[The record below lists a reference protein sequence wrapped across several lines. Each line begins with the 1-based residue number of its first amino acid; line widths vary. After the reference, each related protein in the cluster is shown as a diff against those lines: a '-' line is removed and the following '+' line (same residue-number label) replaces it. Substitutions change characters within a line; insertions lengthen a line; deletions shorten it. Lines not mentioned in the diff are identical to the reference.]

1 MTARNRGQE
10 LTKASDGLLALS
22 VAEHAR
28 EKEFALKNIAGIFT
42 QAMNNKWPGRLY
54 YVDLFCGPGR
64 CVIRDSDAETEG
76 SPLIAVEAPFT
87 HYYFADADEPSIDVL
102 RERVTGIDCSGK
114 RLHFYAG
121 KAEETID
128 KVLRDLPHPNRSL
141 GLAFLDPWAW
151 DFPFEGLKRLTR
163 GRRLDILIN
172 FNIGYMKR
180 NWRYES
186 PALDSFLNLP
196 MDHRKFFKTKAQ
208 GIPDTRTL
216 LDHYEDELRKI
227 GYEHTADDRPVTN
240 SNNTPLYH
248 LIFGSKN
255 KLGKTLRDAVSQKTL
270 SGQLTMLG

>member
-1 MTARNRGQE
+1 
-10 LTKASDGLLALS
+10 
-22 VAEHAR
+22 
-28 EKEFALKNIAGIFT
+28 
-42 QAMNNKWPGRLY
+42 
-54 YVDLFCGPGR
+54 
-64 CVIRDSDAETEG
+64 
-76 SPLIAVEAPFT
+76 VEAPFN
-87 HYYFADADEPSIDVL
+87 HYYFYYFADADEPSIDVL
-102 RERVTGIDCSGK
+102 RERVAEINGSGK
-114 RLHFYAG
+114 RLHYYAG
-121 KAEETID
+121 RAEETVD

-151 DFPFEGLKRLTR
+151 NFSFEGLKRLTK

-186 PALDSFLNLP
+186 PELDSFLNLP
-196 MDHRKFFKTKAQ
+196 VDHREFFKTKAQ

-270 SGQLTMLG
+270 SGQLAMLG

>member
-1 MTARNRGQE
+1 MTTRNRGQE
-10 LTKASDGLLALS
+10 LTKASDGLPALS
-22 VAEHAR
+22 VAGHAK
-28 EKEFALKNIAGIFT
+28 EKEFALRNITGIFT
-42 QAMNNKWPGRLY
+42 QAMKNKWPGRLY

-64 CVIRDSDAETEG
+64 CVIRHSNAETEG
-76 SPLIAVEAPFT
+76 SPLIAVEAAFT
-87 HYYFADADEPSIDVL
+87 HYYFADSDEPSIDVL
-102 RERVTGIDCSGK
+102 RERVSAINGSGK
-114 RLHFYAG
+114 QLHYYAG
-121 KAEETID
+121 RAEETVDRI
-128 KVLRDLPHPNRSL
+128 LRDLPHPNRSL

-151 DFPFEGLKRLTR
+151 DFSFEGLKRLTK

-186 PALDSFLNLP
+186 PELDSFLNLP
-196 MDHRKFFKTKAQ
+196 ADHREFFKTKAQ
-208 GIPDTRTL
+208 GVPDTRTL

-270 SGQLTMLG
+270 SGQLTLLG

>member
-28 EKEFALKNIAGIFT
+28 EKEFALKNITGIFT
-42 QAMNNKWPGRLY
+42 HAMKNKWPGRLY

-64 CVIRDSDAETEG
+64 CVIRHSDAETEG

-87 HYYFADADEPSIDVL
+87 HYYFADVDEPSIDVL
-102 RERVTGIDCSGK
+102 RERVPGINGSGK

-121 KAEETID
+121 RAEETVD
-128 KVLRDLPHPNRSL
+128 KVLRDLPHPNGSL

-151 DFPFEGLKRLTR
+151 DFSFEGLKRLTK

-186 PALDSFLNLP
+186 PELDSFLNLP
-196 MDHRKFFKTKAQ
+196 MDHRQFFKTKAQ

-216 LDHYEDELRKI
+216 LDHHEDELRKI
-227 GYEHTADDRPVTN
+227 DYEHTADDRPVTN

>member
-1 MTARNRGQE
+1 MTTRNRGQE

-22 VAEHAR
+22 VAEHAK
-28 EKEFALKNIAGIFT
+28 EKEFALKNITGIFT
-42 QAMNNKWPGRLY
+42 QAMKSKWPGRLY

-64 CVIRDSDAETEG
+64 CVIRHSDAETEG

-87 HYYFADADEPSIDVL
+87 HYYFADVDEPSIDVL
-102 RERVTGIDCSGK
+102 RKRVAGINCSGK
-114 RLHFYAG
+114 RLNYYAG
-121 KAEETID
+121 RAEETVD
-128 KVLRDLPHPNRSL
+128 KILRDLPHPNRSL

-151 DFPFEGLKRLTR
+151 NFSFEGLKRLTKS
-163 GRRLDILIN
+163 RRLDILIN

-186 PALDSFLNLP
+186 PELDSFLNLP
-196 MDHRKFFKTKAQ
+196 VDHREFFKTKAQ

-227 GYEHTADDRPVTN
+227 GYEHTTDDRPVTN

-248 LIFGSKN
+248 LVFGSKN

>member
-10 LTKASDGLLALS
+10 LTKASDGLFALS
-22 VAEHAR
+22 VAGHAK
-28 EKEFALKNIAGIFT
+28 EKEFALKNITGIFT
-42 QAMNNKWPGRLY
+42 QAMKNRWPGRLY
-54 YVDLFCGPGR
+54 YVDLFYGPGR
-64 CVIRDSDAETEG
+64 CAIRDSDAETEG

-87 HYYFADADEPSIDVL
+87 CYYFADADESSIDVL
-102 RERVTGIDCSGK
+102 RKRVAGLDCSGK
-114 RLHFYAG
+114 RLHYYAG
-121 KAEETID
+121 KAEETVAE
-128 KVLRDLPHPNRSL
+128 VLRELPHPNRSL

-151 DFPFEGLKRLTR
+151 DFPFEALRRLTR
-163 GRRLDILIN
+163 GRRMDILIN

-186 PALDSFLNLP
+186 PELDSFLNLP
-196 MDHRKFFKTKAQ
+196 ADHREFFVTKGQ

-227 GYEHTADDRPVTN
+227 GYEFTADDRPVTN

-255 KLGKTLRDAVSQKTL
+255 ELGKSLRDVVSKKTL
-270 SGQLTMLG
+270 SGQFTMFG

>member
-1 MTARNRGQE
+1 MTARNRGQD
-10 LTKASDGLLALS
+10 LTKAADGLLALS
-22 VAEHAR
+22 VAKHAR
-28 EKEFALKNIAGIFT
+28 EKEFALKNITGIFT
-42 QAMNNKWPGRLY
+42 QAMKNRWLGRLY
-54 YVDLFCGPGR
+54 YVDLFSGPGR

-87 HYYFADADEPSIDVL
+87 HYYFADADESSIDAL
-102 RERVTGIDCSGK
+102 RKRVDGIDCSGK
-114 RLHFYAG
+114 WVHYYAG
-121 KAEETID
+121 KAEETVD
-128 KVLRDLPHPNRSL
+128 EVLRDLPHPKRSL

-151 DFPFEGLKRLTR
+151 DFSFEAIKRLTK

-186 PALDSFLNLP
+186 PELDSFLNLP
-196 MDHRKFFKTKAQ
+196 TDHREFFKTNGQ

-227 GYEHTADDRPVTN
+227 GYGFTADDRPVTN

-255 KLGKTLRDAVSQKTL
+255 ELGKTLRDAVSQKTL
-270 SGQLTMLG
+270 SGQLTMFR

>member
-22 VAEHAR
+22 VAEHAK
-28 EKEFALKNIAGIFT
+28 EKEFALKNITGIFT
-42 QAMNNKWPGRLY
+42 HAMKNKWPGRLY

-64 CVIRDSDAETEG
+64 CVIRHSDAETEG
-76 SPLIAVEAPFT
+76 SPLIAVEASFN

-102 RERVTGIDCSGK
+102 RERVAEINGSGK

-121 KAEETID
+121 RAEETVD
-128 KVLRDLPHPNRSL
+128 EVLRDLPHPNRSL

-151 DFPFEGLKRLTR
+151 DFSFEDLKRLTR

-186 PALDSFLNLP
+186 PELDSFLNLP
-196 MDHRKFFKTKAQ
+196 VDHREFFKTKAQ

-227 GYEHTADDRPVTN
+227 GYEHTTDDRPVTN

-248 LIFGSKN
+248 LVFGSKN
-255 KLGKTLRDAVSQKTL
+255 KLGRTLRDAVSQKTL